1 MHVRRGLIFGL
12 SEEQS
17 KSAISHTCRRVLLK
31 AESRRYGKT
40 VMYVKNV
47 SSKGSKAAA
56 NDSGDED
63 QDEDEEDSEEDDEE
77 DFDGYAQTCKKQ
89 KI

>member
-1 MHVRRGLIFGL
+1 M

-17 KSAISHTCRRVLLK
+17 KSSISHTCRRVLLK

-47 SSKGSKAAA
+47 NVKPM
-56 NDSGDED
+56 
-63 QDEDEEDSEEDDEE
+63 QDEDDIDADDDEEDDDEE
-77 DFDGYAQTCKKQ
+77 DDDEADFDGYAGQPSKKP
-89 KI
+89 KLGE